1 MNRPFLLL
9 PFIGAVL
16 PASALEKPN
25 VLFIIGDDVGYGDLS
40 CYGAEKI
47 STHHLDRL
55 AARGCRFTDAHSAAA
70 TSSPARYAL
79 LTGTH
84 GFRNGIDILPGD
96 AAMALPTDRITLPR
110 LFRQVGYRTAVV
122 GKWHLGLGPGGRE
135 TDWNRKIEPSP
146 SDVGFDYSFI
156 LPATNDRVPCV
167 YVENGYVVN
176 ADPADP
182 ITVDYK
188 QPIPGSLYP
197 VGHRNPDSMSGYP
210 SSHGHNMSVING
222 IGRIGYMKGGQKAL
236 WKDETIADT
245 LVEHA
250 VDFIRENRDR
260 PFFLMFNSNDIHV
273 PRVPHPRFRGTSDY
287 GLRGDAMVQLD
298 WCAGV
303 LMDLLDELGLTSDT
317 IIVFSSDN
325 GPVYDDGYRDGTTV
339 HLFSRETD
347 NGHDAS
353 GPYFGGKY
361 DIREG
366 GTRVPL
372 LIAWEN
378 HVRAG
383 SVSEALVS
391 QVDFLGTFASY
402 FGIPL
407 NDNEAL
413 DSVDSFPSFFGNHTE
428 LDPDFFLIEEAVG
441 KLALRY
447 GNRKIRDDK
456 NRRLYGFDTDFK
468 ERKSFYFNEKEK
480 YWQMRKMLDELK
492 KTGRRFFPKKS
503 L

>member
-1 MNRPFLLL
+1 
-9 PFIGAVL
+9 
-16 PASALEKPN
+16 
-25 VLFIIGDDVGYGDLS
+25 
-40 CYGAEKI
+40 
-47 STHHLDRL
+47 
-55 AARGCRFTDAHSAAA
+55 
-70 TSSPARYAL
+70 
-79 LTGTH
+79 
-84 GFRNGIDILPGD
+84 
-96 AAMALPTDRITLPR
+96 
-110 LFRQVGYRTAVV
+110 
-122 GKWHLGLGPGGRE
+122 
-135 TDWNRKIEPSP
+135 
-146 SDVGFDYSFI
+146 
-156 LPATNDRVPCV
+156 
-167 YVENGYVVN
+167 
-176 ADPADP
+176 
-182 ITVDYK
+182 
-188 QPIPGSLYP
+188 
-197 VGHRNPDSMSGYP
+197 
-210 SSHGHNMSVING
+210 
-222 IGRIGYMKGGQKAL
+222 
-236 WKDETIADT
+236 
-245 LVEHA
+245 
-250 VDFIRENRDR
+250 
-260 PFFLMFNSNDIHV
+260 MFNSNDIHV
-273 PRVPHPRFRGTSDY
+273 PRVPHPRFRGTSDH